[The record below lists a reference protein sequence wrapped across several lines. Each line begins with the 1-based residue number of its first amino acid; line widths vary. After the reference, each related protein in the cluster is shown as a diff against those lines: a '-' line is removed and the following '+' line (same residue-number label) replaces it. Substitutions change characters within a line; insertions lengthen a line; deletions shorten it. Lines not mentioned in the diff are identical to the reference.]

1 MNSSVSESTAWPA
14 TARQLLLCPAHSPA
28 QMPRVDVWDIPEDK
42 PSEPIWIGYKQ
53 GLTEKY
59 ELRRK
64 LGEGGFGSV
73 RVVALKSSGAEFA
86 CKSICKRL
94 DVPNLPP
101 IKQQQHLENIKREVG
116 TCGLAAAAAA
126 CAG

>member
-1 MNSSVSESTAWPA
+1 
-14 TARQLLLCPAHSPA
+14 
-28 QMPRVDVWDIPEDK
+28 MPRVDVWDIPEDK

-53 GLTEKY
+53 GFTDKY
-59 ELRRK
+59 ELRRN

-94 DVPNLPP
+94 DVPNLAP

-116 TCGLAAAAAA
+116 AR
-126 CAG
+126 AGSMFSE

>member
-1 MNSSVSESTAWPA
+1 
-14 TARQLLLCPAHSPA
+14 
-28 QMPRVDVWDIPEDK
+28 MPRVDVWDIQCNRDF
-42 PSEPIWIGYKQ
+42 EPIWIGYKQ

-59 ELRRK
+59 DLGSK

-73 RVVALKSSGAEFA
+73 RVAVSKSNGAQFA

-94 DVPNLPP
+94 QVPNLPP

-116 TCGLAAAAAA
+116 TAMAVANTSQRWGAQNHMEPEQQLS
-126 CAG
+126 

>member
-1 MNSSVSESTAWPA
+1 
-14 TARQLLLCPAHSPA
+14 
-28 QMPRVDVWDIPEDK
+28 MPRVDVWDIPQDK
-42 PSEPIWIGYKQ
+42 PSEPIWIGYKRN
-53 GLTEKY
+53 LTEKY
-59 ELRRK
+59 ELGRK

-73 RVVALKSSGAEFA
+73 RVVTQRSNGAEFA

-116 TCGLAAAAAA
+116 SSLLVSCQCFHAKTL
-126 CAG
+126 